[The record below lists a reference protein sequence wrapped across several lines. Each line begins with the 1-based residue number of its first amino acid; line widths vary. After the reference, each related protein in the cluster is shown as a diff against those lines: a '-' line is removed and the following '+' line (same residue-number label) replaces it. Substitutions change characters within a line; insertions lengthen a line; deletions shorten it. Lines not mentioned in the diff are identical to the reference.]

1 MSAYR
6 EPARPILDGSRAAA
20 ELRNFEASLRRSQR
34 QRERVVSALRWLGAA
49 LFIVAVGWAVYAYGM
64 WEYRRQSRCEDRGGV
79 WLSREGKCVR
89 GVER

>member
-1 MSAYR
+1 MSIYR
-6 EPARPILDGSRAAA
+6 TPDRITDDGSRAAA

-34 QRERVVSALRWLGAA
+34 RRERIASALKWLGVA
-49 LFIVAVGWAVYAYGM
+49 LVAVGWAVYAYGM